1 VKSCDEDADC
11 PLSTCSVNPTHCT
24 GGAPADELKTCATN
38 GDCSGGGTCVNA
50 CPSGRCVPLCLQS
63 DDVDAP
69 VNTKNDPEEGLCAA
83 GPNAYH
89 CSGLHDTFRSCTAT
103 IAAAGCSA
111 VCATSCS
118 GGGVP
123 SGGSMAP
130 CSPSSPC
137 GGGEICCGSCPNAQ
151 DCEAGDADTLLGNG
165 DDIPG
170 AGSCI
175 SAAKNCVVNESAA
188 EGGDIFNGNGDATN
202 VSSVSTY
209 CIGATGNSTV
219 NNTAGS
225 AARAVCDRKAS
236 T

>member
-1 VKSCDEDADC
+1 M
-11 PLSTCSVNPTHCT
+11 
-24 GGAPADELKTCATN
+24 
-38 GDCSGGGTCVNA
+38 
-50 CPSGRCVPLCLQS
+50 
-63 DDVDAP
+63 
-69 VNTKNDPEEGLCAA
+69 
-83 GPNAYH
+83 
-89 CSGLHDTFRSCTAT
+89 
-103 IAAAGCSA
+103 
-111 VCATSCS
+111 
-118 GGGVP
+118 P

-137 GGGEICCGSCPNAQ
+137 GGGEICCGSCPNSQ

-219 NNTAGS
+219 NNTAGLGGPG
-225 AARAVCDRKAS
+225 RLRQKGTNVTNKN
-236 T
+236 TIP